1 MQIRE
6 FGKDAVIIKEGD
18 IGESLFKVEDGKVS
32 VRIGYGKDSEQEL
45 TVLGPGKIFGE
56 MAVLEAWPRS
66 ATVVT
71 VEDGTKVLEISSD
84 EVDRFFTEEPEQIR
98 LKCVRKEGFFT
109 VPPEHRVRRGSVLV
123 ALSSLAAG
131 RG

>member
-1 MQIRE
+1 M
-6 FGKDAVIIKEGD
+6 
-18 IGESLFKVEDGKVS
+18 GE
-32 VRIGYGKDSEQEL
+32 
-45 TVLGPGKIFGE
+45 P
-56 MAVLEAWPRS
+56 
-66 ATVVT
+66 
-71 VEDGTKVLEISSD
+71 
-84 EVDRFFTEEPEQIR
+84 EPEQIR